1 MRYILDVSGRDLELI
16 KASIVNFERSL
27 EMSSQGDFEH
37 LIEELND
44 TYLSLK
50 RQKRKQLNSKL
61 RRKWGSIMK
70 CLYKELDRRKKYL
83 IAKLQNEIAT
93 LEWQWF
99 QREIQ
104 IKNIVYNLMIL
115 KDV

>member
-27 EMSSQGDFEH
+27 EMSSQGDFTH
-37 LIEELND
+37 LIDELND

-61 RRKWGSIMK
+61 KRKWG
-70 CLYKELDRRKKYL
+70 
-83 IAKLQNEIAT
+83 
-93 LEWQWF
+93 
-99 QREIQ
+99 IQ
-104 IKNIVYNLMIL
+104 L
-115 KDV
+115 